1 MPEKISSRSRKDAND
16 ANDGQVLRMRAGRLA
31 LVAGIVIFA
40 AKFVAYLITGS
51 TAVLADA
58 MESTV
63 NVVSAGMLV
72 LALSIAGR
80 PPDEDHPYGHGK
92 VEFLSAAVEGAAIAF
107 AALII
112 FAEGIRSLLAGS
124 ELRSLDLGLAVL
136 GASAVA
142 NLLLGRYLTSVG
154 QRVNSVALKADGR
167 HVLADVWTSVGV
179 IAGLFLVHLTGW
191 SWADPLIA
199 MAVALNVA
207 REGFQLI
214 NESLRSL
221 MDEADPA
228 VIEEAA
234 GQLEQ
239 ARKPTWIDLHGL
251 RSWSSGARRHFDLH
265 VSVPRYF
272 DVAQI
277 HEIHDDIEKALLGND
292 PEAGDAVIHF
302 DACELHMCRACTV
315 APCPVRAAD
324 FIEQIPFS
332 ADSVI
337 RTDDVLERTVK

>member
-1 MPEKISSRSRKDAND
+1 MPEKLSSRSRKDAND
-16 ANDGQVLRMRAGRLA
+16 GQVQRMRAGRLA

-40 AKFVAYLITGS
+40 AKFAAYLITGS

-154 QRVNSVALKADGR
+154 QRSIPWRSK
-167 HVLADVWTSVGV
+167 
-179 IAGLFLVHLTGW
+179 
-191 SWADPLIA
+191 P
-199 MAVALNVA
+199 MAVTYWPMSGRASA
-207 REGFQLI
+207 SSRASSSFI
-214 NESLRSL
+214 S
-221 MDEADPA
+221 PA
-228 VIEEAA
+228 GA
-234 GQLEQ
+234 G
-239 ARKPTWIDLHGL
+239 R
-251 RSWSSGARRHFDLH
+251 
-265 VSVPRYF
+265 
-272 DVAQI
+272 I
-277 HEIHDDIEKALLGND
+277 H
-292 PEAGDAVIHF
+292 
-302 DACELHMCRACTV
+302 
-315 APCPVRAAD
+315 
-324 FIEQIPFS
+324 
-332 ADSVI
+332 
-337 RTDDVLERTVK
+337 